1 MFYQKTIY
9 FKMQKIYHETLRII
23 YQSDESSENL
33 LNLDNNVSLHQ
44 GHLRF
49 LVTEMFKVVFK
60 TNSKLLW
67 SILVVQT
74 YHII

>member
-1 MFYQKTIY
+1 MFYQKIIY

-49 LVTEMFKVVFK
+49 LVTEMFKGVFK